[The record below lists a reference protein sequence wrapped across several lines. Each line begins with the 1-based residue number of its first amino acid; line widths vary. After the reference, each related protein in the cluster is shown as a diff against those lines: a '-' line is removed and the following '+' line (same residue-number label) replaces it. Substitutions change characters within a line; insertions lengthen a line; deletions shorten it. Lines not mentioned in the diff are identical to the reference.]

1 MKPRYQR
8 LCLAVFLLAS
18 FQHVSAAP
26 SEYSAIT
33 KESAPREGER
43 TGRLF
48 VGKDGVRTEY
58 EVNDEKLVQIVNF
71 RTQEVYLLNPGK
83 RSFMR
88 RSIEQAGS
96 AGSGHPS
103 REAPSADPCA
113 GQQGLICKSLGR
125 EDVHGRK
132 AVKWLLTPRGD
143 DQESHEMTLWL
154 DYERHTPLKQVM
166 PDGVTMSLRLLGK
179 ETVNRRQTEKWE
191 MTVTGT
197 GDSSNVSYQWYDA
210 ELGANVREEQT
221 GVYSRELLDIKTG
234 SQPGDLF
241 NVPDDFTEV
250 KPGQGGSQQR

>member
-1 MKPRYQR
+1 M
-8 LCLAVFLLAS
+8 CLAVFLLAAY
-18 FQHVSAAP
+18 QHVPAAP
-26 SEYSAIT
+26 PEYSAIT
-33 KESAPREGER
+33 KESSQREGER

-58 EVNDEKLVQIVNF
+58 EVNDQKLVQIVNY
-71 RTQEVYLLNPGK
+71 RNREVYLLNPGK

-88 RSIEQAGS
+88 HSIDQAGPAAGGRS
-96 AGSGHPS
+96 A
-103 REAPSADPCA
+103 REARSPDPCE

-125 EDVHGRK
+125 EDVFGRK
-132 AVKWLLTPRGD
+132 AVKWLLTPSGG
-143 DQESHEMTLWL
+143 EEGGEMTLWL
-154 DYERHTPLKQVM
+154 DHERHTPLKQVM
-166 PDGVTMSLRLLGK
+166 PNGVTMSLRLLGK
-179 ETVNRRQTEKWE
+179 ETVNGRQTEKWE

-234 SQPGDLF
+234 SQPGHLF